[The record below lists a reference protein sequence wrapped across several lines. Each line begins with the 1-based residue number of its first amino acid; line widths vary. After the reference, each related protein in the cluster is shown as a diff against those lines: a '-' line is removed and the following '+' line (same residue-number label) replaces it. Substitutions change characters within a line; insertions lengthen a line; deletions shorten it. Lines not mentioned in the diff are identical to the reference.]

1 MNKSSVVDVQAQLLR
16 ASREGNLAL
25 VKELVGTHGVDPNSQ
40 RKDGRTP
47 LMLAALFGREEVV
60 AFLLCLPSIN
70 TEATGGGMT
79 ALHYAAARGHL
90 QVVKLLLDHGAD
102 LAAVTKRCYTPLMMA
117 VGRGRVGVAALLLS
131 LPNINLEA
139 RTLGGWTALL
149 SAASGGHVQ
158 VVKLLLDHGADP
170 AAVDVRGITAL
181 MKAAMNGRGEVAAL
195 LLSTSNINLEARCGQ
210 GMTALHRAVVGGRL
224 NLVKMLLQHGADPT
238 SVDNNGWTILDRAVS
253 EVQNNTGE
261 KRDKVREV
269 LRHLVVEVGLPVTDK
284 MRGAAAGDADSL
296 AISQQGRAEVRS
308 LQKLARRV
316 VWRLPR
322 EAQQLLPTTVQ
333 DFVNN

>member
-1 MNKSSVVDVQAQLLR
+1 MNANRLKHKSCFLFSVTLNHIFPFSFEALTMMNNSNVVDVQAQLLR

-25 VKELVGTHGVDPNSQ
+25 VKELVGWQGMDPNSHK
-40 RKDGRTP
+40 KDGRTP
-47 LMLAALFGREEVV
+47 LMLASLFGREEVV

-70 TEATGGGMT
+70 TEAKNVGGEMT

-102 LAAVTKRCYTPLMMA
+102 LAAVTKRCCTPLIMA
-117 VGRGRVGVAALLLS
+117 VGRGRV
-131 LPNINLEA
+131 
-139 RTLGGWTALL
+139 
-149 SAASGGHVQ
+149 
-158 VVKLLLDHGADP
+158 VKLLLDYGADP

-195 LLSTSNINLEARCGQ
+195 LLSISNINLEARCGL
-210 GMTALHRAVVGGRL
+210 GMTALHRAVVGGHL

-238 SVDNNGWTILDRAVS
+238 SVDNNGLTILDRAVS

-284 MRGAAAGDADSL
+284 MRGVAAGDADSL